1 MMRLY
6 MAPMVKTENCKLF
19 GLTPFS
25 SQRVVT
31 GWLLFNAALTLRVA
45 AAEDLSVAKYMNPSL
60 PVETRIDDLLP
71 RLTLAEKIT
80 MLGGDETRFNACGV
94 ERLGIPPIRMTDG
107 PVGVRTGAATAWPVS
122 INMAASWDT
131 NLIQRYGVA
140 LAEEVKAKGKNC
152 ILGPCVGIH
161 RFPLNGRNFESFG
174 EDPFLSGRIAVSYIQ
189 GVQSQNVIATVKHF
203 ACNDQEWQRNRADSV
218 VDERTLREIHL
229 PAFEAAVTEGKVRAV
244 MSAYNLVNGQHCSEN
259 KHLLTD
265 ILKGDWGFQGIVMS
279 DWVSV
284 YSAVAAAN
292 NGLDL
297 EMPRPVWFGERLLEA
312 VQSGQVS
319 EQTIDDKIRRLLRV
333 RFESGLFE
341 NPSPKPDESV
351 VRSAAHRALALEMAQ
366 KSIVLL
372 KNDGLL
378 PLSKDKLKTI
388 AFIGPAANIARTGG
402 GGSSTIQPWEKV
414 SPVAGM
420 KNLLGDRAKV
430 LFAAGVNM
438 DPVKAITL
446 TSEFLLAPDGTNHGL
461 LGEYFDN
468 PDFQG
473 KPLFARVDSKI
484 DFEWTNSISPDPQLK
499 PTDYSIRWT
508 GKLVPPRTQTYYF
521 SLTSDDGS
529 RLYLNGKKVV
539 DNWGE
544 HGMSPKSGAVN
555 LDAGKAYDIR
565 IEFYQGGGDAGMRFG
580 WRDPKDHT
588 PEPTIAEAVAMA
600 RGADAVV
607 LCVGN
612 TSDTEGEGNDV
623 ADFKMSGGQD
633 ELVRA
638 VLQANSNTVVVVWGG
653 VPVLMKPWL
662 TEAKAV
668 VAALYPGQEGGTAL
682 AQILTGEINPSGKLP
697 FSYIQKRSEASEF
710 AGYKDPG
717 LKVNYSEG
725 VFVGYRYYDR
735 NKIKPLFPFGYGL
748 SYTTFKYD
756 HLRIKKTGPAACEV
770 VFDVKNTGPVAG
782 AETAQIYVGPQHP
795 PVPRP
800 VRELKGFAKVQLAP
814 GETKTVTIP
823 LGDRAFEFFDPKKNQ
838 WTLAPGTFD
847 VFIGASS
854 RDLRLSQ
861 AVKIQTD

>member
-1 MMRLY
+1 
-6 MAPMVKTENCKLF
+6 
-19 GLTPFS
+19 
-25 SQRVVT
+25 
-31 GWLLFNAALTLRVA
+31 
-45 AAEDLSVAKYMNPSL
+45 L

-71 RLTLAEKIT
+71 RMTLAEKIA
-80 MLGGDETRFNACGV
+80 MLSGDKTGFNASGV
-94 ERLGIPPIRMTDG
+94 ERLGIPPIRMSDG
-107 PVGVRTGAATAWPVS
+107 PVGVRTGVATAWSASV
-122 INMAASWDT
+122 NMAASWDT
-131 NLIQRYGVA
+131 NLIYNYGIA
-140 LAEEVKAKGKNC
+140 LAEEIKAKGKNC

-174 EDPFLSGRIAVSYIQ
+174 EDPFLSARMAVNYIQ

-203 ACNDQEWQRNRADSV
+203 ACNDQEWERTHVDSV
-218 VDERTLREIHL
+218 VDERALREIHL

-244 MSAYNLVNGQHCSEN
+244 MSAYNIVNGQHCSEN
-259 KHLLTD
+259 KHLLSD
-265 ILKGDWGFQGIVMS
+265 ILKGDWGFNGIVMS

-284 YSAVAAAN
+284 HSAIAAAN

-297 EMPRPVWFGERLLEA
+297 EMPHPVWFGEKLLEA
-312 VQSGQVS
+312 IQSGQVS

-351 VRSAAHRALALEMAQ
+351 VRSAAHRELALEMAQ
-366 KSIVLL
+366 KSMVLL

-388 AFIGPAANIARTGG
+388 AFIGPAANVARTGG
-402 GGSSTIQPWEKV
+402 GGSSNIRPWGKV
-414 SPVAGM
+414 SPLAGM
-420 KNLLGDRAKV
+420 KKLLGDRVKIQ
-430 LFAAGVNM
+430 FAEGVNI
-438 DPVKAITL
+438 DPVKAITV

-461 LGEYFDN
+461 LGEYFGN
-468 PDFQG
+468 PDFKG
-473 KPLFARVDSKI
+473 EPLFTRVDPKI
-484 DFEWTNSISPDPQLK
+484 DFECTNNTSPDPRLQ

-508 GKLVPPRTQTYYF
+508 GKLAPPRTQKYF
-521 SLTSDDGS
+521 LAITSDDGS
-529 RLYLNGKKVV
+529 RLYLDGKMVV
-539 DNWGE
+539 DNWGA
-544 HGMSPKSGAVN
+544 HGMAQKSCALN
-555 LDAGKAYDIR
+555 LEAGREYDVR
-565 IEFYQGGGDAGMRFG
+565 IDYYQEGGDAGMRFG
-580 WRDPKDHT
+580 WRDPKDNT
-588 PEPTIAEAVAMA
+588 PGPTIAEAVATA

-623 ADFKMSGGQD
+623 ADFKMTGAQD

-653 VPVLMKPWL
+653 VPVLMKHWL
-662 TEAKAV
+662 PEAKAV

-697 FSYIQKRSEASEF
+697 FSYIQERSEAPGF

-725 VFVGYRYYDR
+725 VFVGYRYYDQ
-735 NKIKPLFPFGYGL
+735 NGIKPLFPFGHGL

-756 HLRIKKTGPAACEV
+756 NLRIKKTGPAACEV
-770 VFDVKNTGPVAG
+770 AFDVKNTGPVAG
-782 AETAQIYVGPQHP
+782 AETAQLYVGPRHP

-800 VRELKGFAKVQLAP
+800 VRELKGFARIQLAP
-814 GETKTVTIP
+814 GETRTVTIP
-823 LGDRAFEFFDPKKNQ
+823 LGERAFEFFDPQKNQ
-838 WTLAPGTFD
+838 WTLAAGTFD

-854 RDLRLSQ
+854 RDLRLSHDVNIQ
-861 AVKIQTD
+861 AN

>member
-1 MMRLY
+1 MIKIHSRNFRLRRIV
-6 MAPMVKTENCKLF
+6 A
-19 GLTPFS
+19 
-25 SQRVVT
+25 
-31 GWLLFNAALTLRVA
+31 GWVLFNATLTLQMAV
-45 AAEDLSVAKYMNPSL
+45 AEDLPGAKYMNPSL

-71 RLTLAEKIT
+71 RLSLAEKIT

-174 EDPFLSGRIAVSYIQ
+174 EDPFLSGRMAVSYIR

-244 MSAYNLVNGQHCSEN
+244 MSAYNLVNGRHCSEN
-259 KHLLTD
+259 QHLLTD

-297 EMPRPVWFGERLLEA
+297 EMPRPVWFGEKLLEA

-333 RFESGLFE
+333 RFETGLFE

-372 KNDGLL
+372 KNDSLL

-420 KNLLGDRAKV
+420 KNLLGNRVKV
-430 LFAAGVNM
+430 LFAAGVNL
-438 DPVKAITL
+438 DPVNAITL
-446 TSEFLLAPDGTNHGL
+446 TSDFLLAPDGTNHGL

-468 PDFQG
+468 PDLKG
-473 KPLFARVDSKI
+473 EPLFARVDPKI
-484 DFEWTNSISPDPQLK
+484 DFELNTNSPDPRLK
-499 PTDYSIRWT
+499 LTDYSIRWT
-508 GKLVPPRTQTYYF
+508 GKLVPPRTQTYF
-521 SLTSDDGS
+521 LSLTSDDGS
-529 RLYLNGKKVV
+529 RLFLDGKKVV

-544 HGMSPKSGAVN
+544 HGMSPKSGAVE
-555 LDAGKAYDIR
+555 LEAGKAYDLR
-565 IEFYQGGGDAGMRFG
+565 IEYYQCGGEAGMRLG
-580 WRDPKDHT
+580 WRDPRDHT
-588 PEPTIAEAVAMA
+588 PNPTLAEAMAAA

-623 ADFKMSGGQD
+623 ADFIMSGGQD

-662 TEAKAV
+662 PEAKAV

-697 FSYIQKRSEASEF
+697 FSYIQERGESPTF

-725 VFVGYRYYDR
+725 VFVGYRYYDQ
-735 NKIKPLFPFGYGL
+735 NKIKPLFPFGHGL
-748 SYTTFKYD
+748 SYTTFKYKN
-756 HLRIKKTGPAACEV
+756 LRIKKTGPAACEV
-770 VFDVKNTGPVAG
+770 MFDVKNTGPLAG
-782 AETAQIYVGPQHP
+782 AEATQIYVGPRHS

-800 VRELKGFAKVQLAP
+800 VRELKGFAKIQLAP
-814 GETKTVTIP
+814 GETKTVTLP
-823 LGDRAFEFFDPKKNQ
+823 LGGRAFEFFDPKTNQ

-861 AVKIQTD
+861 AVKIQAD

>member
-1 MMRLY
+1 MIKIHSRNFRL
-6 MAPMVKTENCKLF
+6 
-19 GLTPFS
+19 
-25 SQRVVT
+25 RRIVT
-31 GWLLFNAALTLRVA
+31 GWVLFNAALTLRMAV
-45 AAEDLSVAKYMNPSL
+45 AEDLSGAKYVDPSL

-80 MLGGDETRFNACGV
+80 MLSGDKTGFNANGV
-94 ERLGIPPIRMTDG
+94 ERLGIPPIRTTDG
-107 PVGVRTGAATAWPVS
+107 PVGIRTGAATAWPASV
-122 INMAASWDT
+122 NMAASWDT
-131 NLIQRYGVA
+131 NLIYHYGIA
-140 LAEEVKAKGKNC
+140 LAEEARAKGKNC

-174 EDPFLSGRIAVSYIQ
+174 EDPFLSGRMAVSYIQ
-189 GVQSQNVIATVKHF
+189 GVQSRNVIATVKHF
-203 ACNDQEWQRNRADSV
+203 ACNDQEWERNRADSL
-218 VDERTLREIHL
+218 VDERALREIHL

-284 YSAVAAAN
+284 HSAAAAAT

-297 EMPRPVWFGERLLEA
+297 EMPKPIWFGAKLLEA
-312 VQSGQVS
+312 IQSGQVS

-333 RFESGLFE
+333 RFETGLFE

-351 VRSAAHRALALEMAQ
+351 VRSAAHRDLALAMAQ

-378 PLSKDKLKTI
+378 PLSQDKLKTI
-388 AFIGPAANIARTGG
+388 AFIGPAANAARIGG
-402 GGSSTIQPWEKV
+402 GGSSGIRPWEQV

-420 KNLLGDRAKV
+420 KKLLGDRVKIQ
-430 LFAAGVNM
+430 FAEGVNI
-438 DPVKAITL
+438 DPVKAITVA
-446 TSEFLLAPDGTNHGL
+446 SEFLLTPDGTNHGL
-461 LGEYFDN
+461 LGEYFGN
-468 PDFQG
+468 PDFKG
-473 KPLFARVDSKI
+473 NPLFTRVDPKI
-484 DFEWTNSISPDPQLK
+484 DFEWTNSISPDPRLEL
-499 PTDYSIRWT
+499 TDYSIRWT
-508 GKLVPPRTQTYYF
+508 GKLVPPLTQKYY
-521 SLTSDDGS
+521 LTITSDDGS

-539 DNWGE
+539 DNWGD
-544 HGMSPKSGAVN
+544 HGMSQKSCALN
-555 LDAGKAYDIR
+555 LEAGKAYDVR

-580 WRDPKDHT
+580 WRDPRDHT
-588 PEPTIAEAVAMA
+588 PDPTIAEAVATA

-612 TSDTEGEGNDV
+612 TSDTEGEGSDV
-623 ADFKMSGGQD
+623 ADFNMTGKQD
-633 ELVRA
+633 ELVRS

-662 TEAKAV
+662 PEAKAV

-697 FSYIQKRSEASEF
+697 FSYIQERSEAPEF
-710 AGYKDPG
+710 ASYKDPG

-725 VFVGYRYYDR
+725 VFVGYRYYDQ
-735 NKIKPLFPFGYGL
+735 NKIEPLFPFGHGL
-748 SYTTFKYD
+748 SYTTFKYKN
-756 HLRIKKTGPAACEV
+756 LRIKKTGPAACQVE
-770 VFDVKNTGPVAG
+770 FDVKNTGPVAG
-782 AETAQIYVGPQHP
+782 AETAQLYVGPRRP

-800 VRELKGFAKVQLAP
+800 VRELKGFAKIQLAP
-814 GETKTVTIP
+814 GETKTIAIP
-823 LGDRAFEFFDPKKNQ
+823 LGERAFEFFDTKKNQ

-861 AVKIQTD
+861 AVKIQAD

>member
-1 MMRLY
+1 MIKIHSRNFRL
-6 MAPMVKTENCKLF
+6 
-19 GLTPFS
+19 
-25 SQRVVT
+25 RRIVT
-31 GWLLFNAALTLRVA
+31 GWLLLNAALTLRVA
-45 AAEDLSVAKYMNPSL
+45 VAEDLAGAKYMDPSL

-80 MLGGDETRFNACGV
+80 MLSGDKTGFNANGV
-94 ERLGIPPIRMTDG
+94 ERLGIPPIRMSDG
-107 PVGVRTGAATAWPVS
+107 PVGVRTGSATAWPASV
-122 INMAASWDT
+122 NMAASWDT
-131 NLIQRYGVA
+131 NLIYHYGIA
-140 LAEEVKAKGKNC
+140 LAEEARAKGKNC

-174 EDPFLSGRIAVSYIQ
+174 EDPFLSARLAANYIQ
-189 GVQSQNVIATVKHF
+189 GVQSRNVIATVKHF
-203 ACNDQEWQRNRADSV
+203 ACNDQEWERTRADSV

-244 MSAYNLVNGQHCSEN
+244 MSAYNVVNGQHCSEN

-284 YSAVAAAN
+284 HSAVAAAN

-297 EMPRPVWFGERLLEA
+297 EMPKPVWFGAKLLEA

-351 VRSAAHRALALEMAQ
+351 VRSAAHRDLALEMAQ

-378 PLSKDKLKTI
+378 PLSQDKLKTI
-388 AFIGPAANIARTGG
+388 AFIGPAANVARTGG
-402 GGSSTIQPWEKV
+402 GGSSGIRPWEQV

-420 KNLLGDRAKV
+420 KKLLGDRVKIQ
-430 LFAAGVNM
+430 FAEGVNI
-438 DPVKAITL
+438 DPVKAITV
-446 TSEFLLAPDGTNHGL
+446 TSGFLLTPDGTNHGL

-468 PDFQG
+468 PDFKG
-473 KPLFARVDSKI
+473 APLFTRVDPTI
-484 DFEWTNSISPDPQLK
+484 DFEWTNSISPDPRLK

-508 GKLVPPRTQTYYF
+508 GKLVPPLTQKYYL
-521 SLTSDDGS
+521 SITSDDGS

-539 DNWGE
+539 DNWGD
-544 HGMSPKSGAVN
+544 HGMSPKSCELN
-555 LDAGKAYDIR
+555 LEAGKACDLR

-580 WRDPKDHT
+580 WRDPRDHT
-588 PEPTIAEAVAMA
+588 PDPTIAEAVATA

-612 TSDTEGEGNDV
+612 TSDTEGEGSDV
-623 ADFKMSGGQD
+623 ADFNMTGKQD

-638 VLQANSNTVVVVWGG
+638 VLRANSNTVVVVWGG

-662 TEAKAV
+662 PEAKAV
-668 VAALYPGQEGGTAL
+668 MAALYPGQEGGTAL

-697 FSYIQKRSEASEF
+697 FSYIQERSEAPEF

-735 NKIKPLFPFGYGL
+735 NKIEPLFPFGHGL

-756 HLRIKKTGPAACEV
+756 NLQIRKTGPAVCEV

-782 AETAQIYVGPQHP
+782 VETAQLYVGPRHP

-800 VRELKGFAKVQLAP
+800 VRELKGFAKIQLAP
-814 GETKTVTIP
+814 GETKTVTLP
-823 LGDRAFEFFDPKKNQ
+823 LGGRSFEYFDPEKNQ

-861 AVKIQTD
+861 AVKIQAD

>member
-1 MMRLY
+1 MIKFHSRNFRL
-6 MAPMVKTENCKLF
+6 
-19 GLTPFS
+19 
-25 SQRVVT
+25 RRIVT
-31 GWLLFNAALTLRVA
+31 GLALFNATLVLRVA
-45 AAEDLSVAKYMNPSL
+45 VAEDFSGAKYMNPAL

-71 RLTLAEKIT
+71 RLTLAEKIS
-80 MLGGDETRFNACGV
+80 MLGGDETGFNGGGV

-107 PVGVRTGAATAWPVS
+107 PVGVRTGASTAWPVS

-131 NLIQRYGVA
+131 NLINRYGVA

-174 EDPFLSGRIAVSYIQ
+174 EDPFLSGRMAMSYIQ

-203 ACNDQEWQRNRADSV
+203 ACNDQEWERTRVDSV

-244 MSAYNLVNGQHCSEN
+244 MSAYNIVNGQHCSEN

-297 EMPRPVWFGERLLEA
+297 EMPHPIWFSDRLLAA

-319 EQTIDDKIRRLLRV
+319 AQTIDDKIRRLLRV

-341 NPSPKPDESV
+341 NPSPKPDESM
-351 VRSAAHRALALEMAQ
+351 VRSAAHRELALEMAQ

-378 PLSKDKLKTI
+378 PLPKDKLKTI
-388 AFIGPAANIARTGG
+388 VFIGPAANIARTGG
-402 GGSSTIQPWEKV
+402 GGSSTIRPWEKV
-414 SPVAGM
+414 SPLEGM
-420 KNLLGDRAKV
+420 KHLLGDRVKIE
-430 LFAAGVNM
+430 FAEGANIN
-438 DPVKAITL
+438 PVRAL
-446 TSEFLLAPDGTNHGL
+446 TVPSECLLAPDGTNHGL
-461 LGEYFDN
+461 LGEYFGNHAFKGD
-468 PDFQG
+468 PIFT
-473 KPLFARVDSKI
+473 RVDPKI
-484 DFEWTNSISPDPQLK
+484 DFEWIDNTSPDPRLK
-499 PTDYSIRWT
+499 PDDYSIRWT
-508 GKLVPPRTQTYYF
+508 GKLVPPMTQKYF
-521 SLTSDDGS
+521 LSITSDDGS
-529 RLYLNGKKVV
+529 RLYLDGKLVV
-539 DNWGE
+539 DNWGQ
-544 HGMSPKSGAVN
+544 HGMSPKSGA
-555 LDAGKAYDIR
+555 LELEAGKAYDVR
-565 IEFYQGGGDAGMRFG
+565 IEYYQDGGDAGMRLG
-580 WRDPKDHT
+580 WRDPNDHT
-588 PEPTIAEAVAMA
+588 PDPTIAEAVAAA

-612 TSDTEGEGNDV
+612 TADTEGEGNDV
-623 ADFKMSGGQD
+623 ADFKMFGGQD

-653 VPVLMKPWL
+653 VPVLMKDWL
-662 TEAKAV
+662 PEAKAV

-697 FSYIQKRSEASEF
+697 FSYIQERSEAPEF
-710 AGYKDPG
+710 ADYMNPS

-725 VFVGYRYYDR
+725 VFVGYRYYDQ
-735 NKIKPLFPFGYGL
+735 NGIKPLFPFGHGL

-756 HLRIKKTGPAACEV
+756 HLRIKKTGPATCEV
-770 VFDVKNTGPVAG
+770 TFDVKNTGPVAG
-782 AETAQIYVGPQHP
+782 AEAAQLYVGPRHP

-800 VRELKGFAKVQLAP
+800 VRELKGFAKIQLAP

-823 LGDRAFEFFDPKKNQ
+823 LGKRAFEFFDPKKNQ
-838 WTLAPGTFD
+838 WTIAPEMFD
-847 VFIGASS
+847 VSIGASS
-854 RDLRLSQ
+854 RDLRLSHD
-861 AVKIQTD
+861 VKIQAD

>member
-1 MMRLY
+1 MIKIHSRNFRL
-6 MAPMVKTENCKLF
+6 
-19 GLTPFS
+19 
-25 SQRVVT
+25 RRIVT

-45 AAEDLSVAKYMNPSL
+45 VAEDLSGAKYMDPSL

-80 MLGGDETRFNACGV
+80 MLSGDKTGFNANGV
-94 ERLGIPPIRMTDG
+94 DRLGIPPIRMSDG
-107 PVGVRTGAATAWPVS
+107 PVGVRSGAATAWPASV
-122 INMAASWDT
+122 NMAASWDT
-131 NLIQRYGVA
+131 NLIYHYGIA

-174 EDPFLSGRIAVSYIQ
+174 EDPFLSARMAANYIQ
-189 GVQSQNVIATVKHF
+189 GVQSRNVIATVKHF

-244 MSAYNLVNGQHCSEN
+244 MSAYNLVNGRHCSEN
-259 KHLLTD
+259 KHLLAD

-284 YSAVAAAN
+284 HSAAAAAT

-297 EMPRPVWFGERLLEA
+297 EMPKPIWFGAKLLEA

-319 EQTIDDKIRRLLRV
+319 EQNIDDKIRRLLRV
-333 RFESGLFE
+333 RFETGLFE

-351 VRSAAHRALALEMAQ
+351 VRSAAHRDLALEMAQ

-378 PLSKDKLKTI
+378 PLSGDKLKTI
-388 AFIGPAANIARTGG
+388 AFIGPAANVARTGG
-402 GGSSTIQPWEKV
+402 GGSSGIRPWEQV
-414 SPVAGM
+414 SPVAGV
-420 KNLLGDRAKV
+420 KKLLGDRVKIQ
-430 LFAAGVNM
+430 FAEGVNI
-438 DPVKAITL
+438 DPVKAKTVA
-446 TSEFLLAPDGTNHGL
+446 SEFLLTPDGTNHGL
-461 LGEYFDN
+461 LGEYFGN
-468 PDFQG
+468 PDFKG
-473 KPLFARVDSKI
+473 KPLFTRIDPKI
-484 DFEWTNSISPDPQLK
+484 DFEWTNSISPDPRLEL
-499 PTDYSIRWT
+499 TDYSIRWT
-508 GKLVPPRTQTYYF
+508 GKLVPPLTQKYYL
-521 SLTSDDGS
+521 SITSDDGS
-529 RLYLNGKKVV
+529 LLYLNGKKVV
-539 DNWGE
+539 DNWGD
-544 HGMSPKSGAVN
+544 HGMSQKSCELN
-555 LDAGKAYDIR
+555 LEAGKAYDVR

-580 WRDPKDHT
+580 WRDPRDHT
-588 PEPTIAEAVAMA
+588 PDPTIAEAVATA

-612 TSDTEGEGNDV
+612 TSDTEGEGTDV
-623 ADFKMSGGQD
+623 ADFKMTGKQD

-662 TEAKAV
+662 PKAKAV

-697 FSYIQKRSEASEF
+697 FSYIQERSEAPEF

-717 LKVNYSEG
+717 LKVKYSEG
-725 VFVGYRYYDR
+725 IFVGYRYYDR
-735 NKIKPLFPFGYGL
+735 NKIEPLFPFGYGL

-756 HLRIKKTGPAACEV
+756 NLQIRKTGPAACEV

-782 AETAQIYVGPQHP
+782 AETAQLYVGPRHA

-800 VRELKGFAKVQLAP
+800 VRELKGFAKIQLAP
-814 GETKTVTIP
+814 GETKTVTLP
-823 LGDRAFEFFDPKKNQ
+823 LGGRAFEFFDSKTNQ

-861 AVKIQTD
+861 TVKIQAD

>member
-1 MMRLY
+1 MIKIHSRNFRL
-6 MAPMVKTENCKLF
+6 
-19 GLTPFS
+19 
-25 SQRVVT
+25 RRIVT
-31 GWLLFNAALTLRVA
+31 GWVLFNAALTLRMAV
-45 AAEDLSVAKYMNPSL
+45 AEDLSGAKYVDPSL

-80 MLGGDETRFNACGV
+80 MLSGDKTGFNASGV
-94 ERLGIPPIRMTDG
+94 ERLGIPLIRTTDG
-107 PVGVRTGAATAWPVS
+107 PVGVRAGSATAWPASV
-122 INMAASWDT
+122 NMAASWET
-131 NLIQRYGVA
+131 NLIYRYGVA
-140 LAEEVKAKGKNC
+140 LAEEARAKGKNC

-174 EDPFLSGRIAVSYIQ
+174 EDPFLSGRMAVSYIQ
-189 GVQSQNVIATVKHF
+189 GVQSRNVIATVKHF
-203 ACNDQEWQRNRADSV
+203 ACNDQEWERNRADSL
-218 VDERTLREIHL
+218 VDERALREIHL

-284 YSAVAAAN
+284 HSAAAAAT

-297 EMPRPVWFGERLLEA
+297 EMPKPIWFGAKLLEA
-312 VQSGQVS
+312 IQSGQVS

-333 RFESGLFE
+333 RFETGLFE

-351 VRSAAHRALALEMAQ
+351 VRSAAHRDLALAMAQ

-378 PLSKDKLKTI
+378 PLSQDKLKTI
-388 AFIGPAANIARTGG
+388 AFIGPAANAARIGG
-402 GGSSTIQPWEKV
+402 GGSSGIRPWEQV

-420 KNLLGDRAKV
+420 KKLLGDRVKIQ
-430 LFAAGVNM
+430 FAEGVNI
-438 DPVKAITL
+438 DPVKAITVA
-446 TSEFLLAPDGTNHGL
+446 SEFLLTPDGTNHGL
-461 LGEYFDN
+461 LGEYFGN
-468 PDFQG
+468 PDFKG
-473 KPLFARVDSKI
+473 KPLFTRVDPKI
-484 DFEWTNSISPDPQLK
+484 DFEWTNSISPDPRLEL
-499 PTDYSIRWT
+499 TDYSIRWT
-508 GKLVPPRTQTYYF
+508 GKLVPPLTQKYY
-521 SLTSDDGS
+521 LTITSDDGS

-539 DNWGE
+539 DNWGD
-544 HGMSPKSGAVN
+544 HGMSQKSCALN
-555 LDAGKAYDIR
+555 LEAGKAYDVR

-580 WRDPKDHT
+580 WRDPRDHT
-588 PEPTIAEAVAMA
+588 PDPTIAEAVATA

-612 TSDTEGEGNDV
+612 TSDTEGEGSDV
-623 ADFKMSGGQD
+623 ADFNMTGKQD
-633 ELVRA
+633 ELVRS

-662 TEAKAV
+662 PEAKAV

-697 FSYIQKRSEASEF
+697 FSYIQERSEAPEF
-710 AGYKDPG
+710 ASYKDPG

-725 VFVGYRYYDR
+725 VFVGYRYYDQ
-735 NKIKPLFPFGYGL
+735 NKIEPLFPFGHGL
-748 SYTTFKYD
+748 SYTTFKYKN
-756 HLRIKKTGPAACEV
+756 LRIKKTGPAACQVE
-770 VFDVKNTGPVAG
+770 FDVKNTGPVAG
-782 AETAQIYVGPQHP
+782 AETAQLYVGPRRP

-800 VRELKGFAKVQLAP
+800 VRELKGFAKIQLAP
-814 GETKTVTIP
+814 GETKTIAIP
-823 LGDRAFEFFDPKKNQ
+823 LGERAFEFFDTKKNQ

-861 AVKIQTD
+861 AVKIQAD

>member
-1 MMRLY
+1 MIKIHSRNFRL
-6 MAPMVKTENCKLF
+6 
-19 GLTPFS
+19 
-25 SQRVVT
+25 RRIVT
-31 GWLLFNAALTLRVA
+31 GWVLFNAALTLRVVV
-45 AAEDLSVAKYMNPSL
+45 AEDLSGAKYMNPSL

-80 MLGGDETRFNACGV
+80 MLGGDETGFNASGI

-107 PVGVRTGAATAWPVS
+107 PVGVRTGAATAWPASV
-122 INMAASWDT
+122 NMAASWDT

-174 EDPFLSGRIAVSYIQ
+174 EDPFLSGRMAVSYIQ

-203 ACNDQEWQRNRADSV
+203 ACNDQEWERTRADSV
-218 VDERTLREIHL
+218 VDGRALREIHL
-229 PAFEAAVTEGKVRAV
+229 PAFEAAVTEGKVHAV
-244 MSAYNLVNGQHCSEN
+244 MSAYNIVNGQHCSEN
-259 KHLLTD
+259 RHLLTD

-284 YSAVAAAN
+284 HSAVAAAN

-297 EMPRPVWFGERLLEA
+297 EMPHPIWFGDKLLEA
-312 VQSGQVS
+312 VQSGQVT

-333 RFESGLFE
+333 RFETGLFE

-351 VRSAAHRALALEMAQ
+351 VCSAAHRDLALEMAQ

-378 PLSKDKLKTI
+378 PLSRNKLKTV
-388 AFIGPAANIARTGG
+388 AFIGPAANIASTGG

-420 KNLLGDRAKV
+420 KNLLGDRVKIE
-430 LFAAGVNM
+430 FAGGVNV

-446 TSEFLLAPDGTNHGL
+446 ASEFLLAPDGTNHGL
-461 LGEYFDN
+461 LGEYFGN
-468 PDFQG
+468 PDLKG
-473 KPLFARVDSKI
+473 KPLFTRVDPEI
-484 DFEWTNSISPDPQLK
+484 DFEWTNSISPDPRLK

-508 GKLVPPRTQTYYF
+508 GKLVPPWTQKYF
-521 SLTSDDGS
+521 LSITSDDGS

-544 HGMSPKSGAVN
+544 HGMSPKSGALN
-555 LDAGKAYDIR
+555 LEAGKAYDLR
-565 IEFYQGGGDAGMRFG
+565 IEYYQGGGDAGMRLG
-580 WRDPKDHT
+580 WRDPRDHT
-588 PEPTIAEAVAMA
+588 PDPTIAEAVATA

-623 ADFKMSGGQD
+623 ADFKMPGGQD

-638 VLQANSNTVVVVWGG
+638 VLQVNSNTVVVVWGG

-662 TEAKAV
+662 SKAKAV

-697 FSYIQKRSEASEF
+697 FSYIQKRSEAPEF

-717 LKVNYSEG
+717 LKVKYSEG

-735 NKIKPLFPFGYGL
+735 NKIKPLFPFGHGL

-756 HLRIKKTGPAACEV
+756 NLRIKKTGPAACEV
-770 VFDVKNTGPVAG
+770 EFDVTNTGPVAG
-782 AETAQIYVGPQHP
+782 AEIAHSTSGRGIPQCRARCGNSKASPKFNSLPAKPESSPSRLANAPLNFSIPRKINGPSRRERSMCSSAP
-795 PVPRP
+795 LPVICVCRRP
-800 VRELKGFAKVQLAP
+800 
-814 GETKTVTIP
+814 
-823 LGDRAFEFFDPKKNQ
+823 
-838 WTLAPGTFD
+838 
-847 VFIGASS
+847 
-854 RDLRLSQ
+854 
-861 AVKIQTD
+861 

>member
-1 MMRLY
+1 MIKIHSRNFRL
-6 MAPMVKTENCKLF
+6 
-19 GLTPFS
+19 
-25 SQRVVT
+25 RRIVT
-31 GWLLFNAALTLRVA
+31 GWVLFNAALTLRMAV
-45 AAEDLSVAKYMNPSL
+45 AEDLSGAKYVDPSL

-80 MLGGDETRFNACGV
+80 MLSGDKTGFNANGV
-94 ERLGIPPIRMTDG
+94 ERLGIPPIRTTDG
-107 PVGVRTGAATAWPVS
+107 PVGIRTGAATAWPASV
-122 INMAASWDT
+122 NMAASWDT
-131 NLIQRYGVA
+131 NLIYHYGIA
-140 LAEEVKAKGKNC
+140 LAEEARAKGKNC

-174 EDPFLSGRIAVSYIQ
+174 EDPFLSGRMAVSYIQ
-189 GVQSQNVIATVKHF
+189 GVQSRNVIATVKHF
-203 ACNDQEWQRNRADSV
+203 ACNDQEWERNRADSL
-218 VDERTLREIHL
+218 VDERALREIHL

-284 YSAVAAAN
+284 HSAAAAAT

-297 EMPRPVWFGERLLEA
+297 EMPKPIWFGAKLLEA
-312 VQSGQVS
+312 IQSGQVS

-333 RFESGLFE
+333 RFETGLFE

-351 VRSAAHRALALEMAQ
+351 VRSAAHRDLALAMAQ

-378 PLSKDKLKTI
+378 PLSQDKLKTI
-388 AFIGPAANIARTGG
+388 AFIGPAANAARIGG
-402 GGSSTIQPWEKV
+402 GGSSGIRPWEQV

-420 KNLLGDRAKV
+420 KKLLGDRVKIQ
-430 LFAAGVNM
+430 FAEGVNI
-438 DPVKAITL
+438 DPVKAITVA
-446 TSEFLLAPDGTNHGL
+446 SEFLLTPDGTNHGL
-461 LGEYFDN
+461 LGEYFGN
-468 PDFQG
+468 PDFKG
-473 KPLFARVDSKI
+473 KPLFTRVDPKI
-484 DFEWTNSISPDPQLK
+484 DFEWTNSISPDPRLEL
-499 PTDYSIRWT
+499 TDYSIRWT
-508 GKLVPPRTQTYYF
+508 GKLVPPLTQKYY
-521 SLTSDDGS
+521 LTITSDDGS

-539 DNWGE
+539 DNWGD
-544 HGMSPKSGAVN
+544 HGMSQKSCALN
-555 LDAGKAYDIR
+555 LEAGKAYDVR

-580 WRDPKDHT
+580 WRDPRDHT
-588 PEPTIAEAVAMA
+588 PDPTIAEAVATA

-612 TSDTEGEGNDV
+612 TSDTEGEGSDV
-623 ADFKMSGGQD
+623 ADFNMTGKQD
-633 ELVRA
+633 ELVRS

-662 TEAKAV
+662 PEAKAV

-697 FSYIQKRSEASEF
+697 FSYIQERSEAPEF
-710 AGYKDPG
+710 ASYKDPG

-725 VFVGYRYYDR
+725 VFVGYRYYDQ
-735 NKIKPLFPFGYGL
+735 NKIEPLFPFGHGL
-748 SYTTFKYD
+748 SYTTFKYKN
-756 HLRIKKTGPAACEV
+756 LRIKKTGPAACQVE
-770 VFDVKNTGPVAG
+770 FDVKNTGPVAG
-782 AETAQIYVGPQHP
+782 AETAQLYVGPRRP

-800 VRELKGFAKVQLAP
+800 VRELKGFAKIQPAP
-814 GETKTVTIP
+814 GETKTIAIP
-823 LGDRAFEFFDPKKNQ
+823 LGERAFEFFDTKKNQ

-861 AVKIQTD
+861 AVKIQAD